1 MDDSQIVGL
10 FFERNEQ
17 AIRETEIKYGKLFR
31 VIALNVLGSDE
42 DAEECVNDVY
52 LSVWN
57 TIPPAVPDNFKAYV
71 CRLARNLALKRLE
84 YNSAQKRSAAA
95 LVPLSELEDTLSV
108 KTLSDDGGKELGR
121 LIGSFL
127 RAQKADARNVFIRRY
142 WYMDSVAEIA
152 RKYSFSESKVKS
164 MLYRTRCKL
173 EKYLK
178 KEGFD
183 I

>member
-1 MDDSQIVGL
+1 MDDLQIVKL

-17 AIRETEIKYGKLFR
+17 AIRETEIKYARLCR
-31 VIALNVLGSDE
+31 AIALNVLGSAE
-42 DAEECVNDVY
+42 DAEECVNDAY

-57 TIPPAVPDNFKAYV
+57 TIPPANPDNFKAYV
-71 CRLARNLALKRLE
+71 CRITRNLALKRLE
-84 YNSAQKRSAAA
+84 YNSAQKRSSAA

-108 KTLSDDGGKELGR
+108 KTLSDDDGHELGK
-121 LIGSFL
+121 LISSFL
-127 RAQKADARNVFIRRY
+127 CTQKADVRNVFIRRY
-142 WYMDSVAEIA
+142 WYLDSVSEIA

-173 EKYLK
+173 GKYLK